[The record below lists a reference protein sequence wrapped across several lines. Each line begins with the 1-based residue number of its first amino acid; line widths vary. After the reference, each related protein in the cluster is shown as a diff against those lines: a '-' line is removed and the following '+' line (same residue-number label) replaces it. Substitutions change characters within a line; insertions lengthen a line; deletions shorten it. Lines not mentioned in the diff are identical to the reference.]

1 MTMNVQKLVDWFE
14 SMYMA
19 LALAW
24 TVGIAVALL
33 QPQVTSERHGVV
45 EVYSLVAV
53 DGAQSA
59 I

>member
-1 MTMNVQKLVDWFE
+1 MNVHKLVDWFE
-14 SMYMA
+14 SMYMG

-24 TVGIAVALL
+24 TIGVAIALL

-53 DGAQSA
+53 DGAQST

>member
-1 MTMNVQKLVDWFE
+1 MNVQKLVDWFE

-24 TVGIAVALL
+24 TVGLAVALL
-33 QPQVTSERHGVV
+33 QPQVASERHGVV

-53 DGAQSA
+53 DGAQST